1 MQFLYFSGF
10 PTLDLQ
16 CHRTDLSRVRSDFA
30 TKRLEANM
38 RAQAVVREQPSA
50 VAGWMSRKSGYA
62 VMLLSAL
69 LGISLAVNASIIL
82 LASSRL

>member
-16 CHRTDLSRVRSDFA
+16 CHRTDLSPERSEFA
-30 TKRLEANM
+30 TKRMETNM
-38 RAQAVVREQPSA
+38 RAQVIVREERST

-69 LGISLAVNASIIL
+69 LGISLAVNASIIV
-82 LASSRL
+82 LAGTRL

>member
-10 PTLDLQ
+10 PTLDFQ
-16 CHRTDLSRVRSDFA
+16 CHRTDLSGERSQSA
-30 TKRLEANM
+30 TKRLEATM
-38 RAQAVVREQPSA
+38 RAQTDVREQRPA

-62 VMLLSAL
+62 VILLSAL
-69 LGISLAVNASIIL
+69 LGISLAVNTSIIL